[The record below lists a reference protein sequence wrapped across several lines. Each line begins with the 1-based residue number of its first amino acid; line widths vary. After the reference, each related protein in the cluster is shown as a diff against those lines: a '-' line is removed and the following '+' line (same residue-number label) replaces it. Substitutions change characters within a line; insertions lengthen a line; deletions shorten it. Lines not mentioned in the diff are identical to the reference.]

1 MKLTIKQ
8 TVFGAFAALG
18 ALVLIVGAFG
28 AMGAR
33 TLNSVITEYRNGVD
47 ESNTIN
53 AMKIDLVSAR
63 MAGFRWRAQ
72 GDPALREE
80 FRGYVDEL
88 EAEMLALGR
97 DDIRAQLDSYSARFD
112 EAVGFEAERD
122 RHVAV
127 LVEDGPEI
135 RRNLTE
141 IIETAYADGDAEASY
156 YAADAQEHLMLGRLY
171 SERFLVTNEASDVE
185 RARSELA
192 DAAAALETLLPFLQN
207 PARRELTEAA
217 MAGLERFTAALNGS
231 VQAIT
236 RRNAALADMDQIG
249 PVMNE
254 GANEM
259 RAALMDDQ
267 RELGQRADST
277 ATSTQLTII
286 AVSLIALAAAA
297 VLAFFIGTRVSGAI
311 TKITASMRR
320 LADGDK
326 ETEVDGADRSDE
338 IGEMAGALLVFRDN
352 AREVDRLQAEQEAE
366 KARAE
371 EQRRAAMME
380 MADKFE
386 AEVGE
391 IVRALGD
398 ASSELQGRAAELNT
412 AVNGAGERS
421 ASVATAAE
429 QASGSVEAMASAS
442 EELSASIR
450 EVSEQVAASASAART
465 SSEQAARS
473 AERLDTLNAA
483 VAGVDT
489 IIQSINDVAEQT
501 NLLAL
506 NATIEAARAGEA
518 GKGFAVVA
526 SEVKTLAEQTQK
538 LTDEIAGRLSEISSA
553 SDNAIESTRAIIS
566 QIEEIDSTT
575 NALAAAIEEQTS
587 ATSEIS
593 SSAQQAADGAR
604 TVSSDISGVQRSVS
618 ESAEVAKVV
627 DSAADDLKTRS
638 RTLSEQ
644 VETFL
649 STIRAA

>member
-1 MKLTIKQ
+1 MKFTIKQ
-8 TVFGAFAALG
+8 QVFGAFAALG

-28 AMGAR
+28 ALGAR
-33 TLNSVITEYRNGVD
+33 TLNGVIAEYRDGVA
-47 ESNTIN
+47 ESATIN

-63 MAGFRWRAQ
+63 LAGFRWRAQ

-80 FRGYVDEL
+80 FRGYVDAIEQ
-88 EAEMLALGR
+88 EMLALGL
-97 DDIRAQLDSYSARFD
+97 DEVSAQLDRYSARFD
-112 EAVGFEAERD
+112 EAVGFEADRD

-127 LVEDGPEI
+127 MVEDGPQV
-135 RRNLTE
+135 RRDLTE
-141 IIETAYADGDAEASY
+141 IIQTAYEDGDAEASY

-171 SERFLVTNEASDVE
+171 AERFLVTNSTSDAE
-185 RARSELA
+185 RARLELA
-192 DAAAALETLLPFLQN
+192 DADAALETLLPFLQN

-217 MAGLERFTAALNGS
+217 MAGLDRFAAAFDGA
-231 VQAIT
+231 VEAIS
-236 RRNAALADMDQIG
+236 RRNEALAEMDQIG

-254 GANEM
+254 
-259 RAALMDDQ
+259 AADQARSALAQDQ
-267 RELGQRADST
+267 REVGQRAESKS
-277 ATSTQLTII
+277 TSTQLTVI
-286 AVSLIALAAAA
+286 AVSLIALAVAGA
-297 VLAFFIGTRVSGAI
+297 LAFFIGTRVSGAI
-311 TKITASMRR
+311 TKITAAMRR

-326 ETEVDGADRSDE
+326 ETEVEGADRGDE
-338 IGEMAGALLVFRDN
+338 IGEMAGALMVFRDN

-371 EQRRAAMME
+371 EKRRAAMME
-380 MADKFE
+380 MADRFE

-391 IVRALGD
+391 IVRALGE
-398 ASSELQGRAAELNT
+398 ASSQLQGRAAELNT
-412 AVNGAGERS
+412 AVGGAGDRS
-421 ASVATAAE
+421 ASVAAAAE

-450 EVSEQVAASASAART
+450 EVSQQVAASASAARV

-473 AERLDTLNAA
+473 ADGLDKLNTA
-483 VAGVDT
+483 VAGVDE
-489 IIQSINDVAEQT
+489 IVQSINAVAEQT

-553 SDNAIESTRAIIS
+553 SDNAIESTRSIIS

-593 SSAQQAADGAR
+593 ASAQQAADGAR

-627 DSAADDLKTRS
+627 DSAADDLKARS
-638 RTLSEQ
+638 RTLSDQ
-644 VETFL
+644 VDTFL

>member
-8 TVFGAFAALG
+8 TVFGAFPALG

-33 TLNSVITEYRNGVD
+33 TLNGVIAEYRDGVD

-53 AMKIDLVSAR
+53 AMKIDLLSAR
-63 MAGFRWRAQ
+63 MAGFRWRTQ

-97 DDIRAQLDSYSARFD
+97 DDTRAQLDSYSARFD

-156 YAADAQEHLMLGRLY
+156 YAANAQEHLMLGRLY

-217 MAGLERFTAALNGS
+217 MAGLERFTAALDGS

-249 PVMNE
+249 PAMTDA
-254 GANEM
+254 ANEA
-259 RAALMDDQ
+259 RLALMDDQ

-277 ATSTQLTII
+277 ATSTQLTVIL
-286 AVSLIALAAAA
+286 VSLIALAAAA
-297 VLAFFIGTRVSGAI
+297 VLAWFIGTRVSGAI

-326 ETEVDGADRSDE
+326 ETEVEGADRSDE

-371 EQRRAAMME
+371 EQRRTAMLE
-380 MADKFE
+380 LADQFE
-386 AEVGE
+386 AQVGE
-391 IVRALGD
+391 IVEALAQ
-398 ASSELQGRAAELNT
+398 ASTELQGRAGELNT

-575 NALAAAIEEQTS
+575 NALSAAIEEQTS